1 MPYVFLAAGLAL
13 VITSIEGTYNALG
26 TQLKKDFTGK
36 GGFQFWALAI
46 LMIGALGYV
55 EELRPLAN
63 KLLALV
69 LIVLFI
75 VNKGAFTNLLDAFQ
89 KGAISPAKNATT
101 QTAPAAI
108 GSWQTTTES
117 AVGAGKSTLGNIG
130 NLGLGGTALPQNNPV
145 STLQSLGKLGVNIGA
160 FFGL

>member
-101 QTAPAAI
+101 PAPATI
-108 GSWQTTTES
+108 GSWTTTTQSVAS
-117 AVGAGKSTLGNIG
+117 AGQSTVGAIG
-130 NLGLGGTALPQNNPV
+130 NLGLGGTTLPQNNPV